1 MYVDFIVKL
10 INEYCLFF
18 TTVLSYV
25 LSRIS
30 SSSPETKL
38 SVSARTPSRIMY
50 FLSRR
55 FHVTLVFPCSHAR
68 ARADASRNCICEKRL
83 CNTGIR
89 NKPICFTN
97 PRCTRDTLNEAF
109 SFLFFLFFFFPPRF
123 ISHLIK
129 QELLICDAGAA
140 SFHEC
145 ENPHFNPRPTTR
157 SSVALTLYRDRCITL
172 RIIITCTCVNNDNS
186 PVSSVPSLNCDV
198 SFEYPP
204 SRL

>member
-1 MYVDFIVKL
+1 MLARSGPRRCIAELHMREATMQHGHTEQAYLLYKSAMYSRHV
-10 INEYCLFF
+10 ERGFF
-18 TTVLSYV
+18 
-25 LSRIS
+25 
-30 SSSPETKL
+30 
-38 SVSARTPSRIMY
+38 
-50 FLSRR
+50 
-55 FHVTLVFPCSHAR
+55 
-68 ARADASRNCICEKRL
+68 
-83 CNTGIR
+83 
-89 NKPICFTN
+89 
-97 PRCTRDTLNEAF
+97 F
-109 SFLFFLFFFFPPRF
+109 SFFPFLFFPPRF
-123 ISHLIK
+123 IGHLIK